1 MYEQQFTVLNRT
13 NVEHGVVF
21 HVFCDNA
28 AGFTAFIE
36 KHIDAA
42 EPGSIVD
49 VADLK
54 AKFRLRHDGTWE
66 LLESYND
73 GDDEAVAAA
82 IDANTEMLLDSILG
96 EEETA

>member
-1 MYEQQFTVLNRT
+1 MEKFTVLERV

-21 HVFCDNA
+21 TVFTDNVE
-28 AGFTAFIE
+28 GFTAFIE

-42 EPGSIVD
+42 QPGSTVD

-54 AKFRLRHDGTWE
+54 AKFRLRHDDTWE
-66 LLESYND
+66 LLETYGEMNED
-73 GDDEAVAAA
+73 TTAAA
-82 IDANTEMLLDSILG
+82 VEESTLKLLDDLLG